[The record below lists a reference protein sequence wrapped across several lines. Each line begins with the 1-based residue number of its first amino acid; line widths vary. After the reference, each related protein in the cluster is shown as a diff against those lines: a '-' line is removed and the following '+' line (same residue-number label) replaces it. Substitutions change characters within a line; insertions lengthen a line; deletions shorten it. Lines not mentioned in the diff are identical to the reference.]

1 MATPTPLH
9 DGSRVITPA
18 SPLNPGVRRREVLGW
33 AMYDFANSG
42 YTTVIITA
50 VFSAYFVGGVAQGA
64 SWATLAW
71 TVALSLSYAIV
82 MMTMPVIG
90 AWGDRHGA
98 KKRLLALT
106 TFGCVVSTW
115 ALSWVG
121 PGDVVLG
128 MALIVVSNTFY
139 TYGESLIAAF
149 LPELATGPGMGRV
162 SGWGWALGYVGGMLC
177 LGLCLAYVLQ
187 AQARGEAASAFVPV
201 TVVMTALF
209 YGAAS
214 LFTFAWLRE
223 RAVPGAVA
231 PTPPDGAP
239 FRQWQQLRRSLSA
252 LRDYPELARL
262 LACIVA
268 YQAGVAV
275 AITLAAIYAEQVMGF
290 QPQETMVLIFAL
302 NLAATAGAFALGHA
316 QDRWGHQRTLALTL
330 VGWVLTCAVVAS
342 AHSKS
347 VFWAAAVLAGL
358 CLGSSQS
365 AGRAMTGLL
374 IPSRHSAEFFG
385 LWSFAVRAASI
396 IGPLLY
402 GLITWIT
409 AGNQRL
415 AIGVTGGLFLLG
427 LWWLRPLDMQR
438 GRARVSSD
446 DCLPSAGCADSAH
459 TKTPRS
465 TD

>member
-1 MATPTPLH
+1 MSPKP
-9 DGSRVITPA
+9 I
-18 SPLNPGVRRREVLGW
+18 SPLNPGVKPREVLGW

-42 YTTVIITA
+42 YTTVVITA

-71 TVALSLSYAIV
+71 TVALSLSYALV
-82 MMTMPVIG
+82 MLTMPVMG
-90 AWGDRHGA
+90 AWSDRHGA
-98 KKRLLALT
+98 KKRLLAMT
-106 TFGCVVSTW
+106 TMACVLSTL
-115 ALSWVG
+115 ALGWVG

-128 MALIVVSNTFY
+128 MALIVLSNTFY

-177 LGLCLAYVLQ
+177 LGVCLAYVLQ
-187 AQARGEAASAFVPV
+187 AQARGEPAQAFVPV
-201 TVVMTALF
+201 TLVITALF
-209 YGAAS
+209 YGGAS
-214 LFTFAWLRE
+214 LFTFALLRE
-223 RAVPGAVA
+223 RAVPMTQSSDMVA
-231 PTPPDGAP
+231 PRLPN
-239 FRQWQQLRRSLSA
+239 QWQQLRQSLKS

-290 QPQETMVLIFAL
+290 APQETMVLIFAL
-302 NLAATAGAFALGHA
+302 NIAATVGAFTLGHA
-316 QDRWGHQRTLALTL
+316 QDRWGHQRALAVTL
-330 VGWVLTCAVVAS
+330 VGWVITCAIVAL

-347 VFWAAAVLAGL
+347 VFWGAAVLAGL

-365 AGRAMTGLL
+365 AGRAMAGLL
-374 IPSRHSAEFFG
+374 TPPAHTAEFFG

-402 GLITWIT
+402 GLITWAT

-415 AIGVTGGLFLLG
+415 AIGATGGLFLLG
-427 LWWLRPLDMQR
+427 LWWLWPLDMAQ
-438 GRARVSSD
+438 GRARITQ
-446 DCLPSAGCADSAH
+446 SAPVQA
-459 TKTPRS
+459 
-465 TD
+465 TDGD

>member
-1 MATPTPLH
+1 MPSRDDPARVELNVPRRDQPT
-9 DGSRVITPA
+9 
-18 SPLNPGVRRREVLGW
+18 LNPGVQRREVLGW

-42 YTTVIITA
+42 YTTVVITA

-71 TVALSLSYAIV
+71 TVALSVSYALV
-82 MMTMPVIG
+82 MLSMPVLG
-90 AWGDRHGA
+90 AWCDRHGT
-98 KKRLLALT
+98 KKRLLGWT
-106 TFGCVVSTW
+106 TLGCVLSTL
-115 ALSWVG
+115 ALGWVG
-121 PGDVVLG
+121 PGDVALG
-128 MALIVVSNTFY
+128 MLLIIVSNTFY
-139 TYGESLIAAF
+139 ACGESLIAAF

-187 AQARGEAASAFVPV
+187 AQARGEPAASFVPV
-201 TVVMTALF
+201 TMVVTALF

-214 LFTFAWLRE
+214 LFTFAWLRD
-223 RAVPGAVA
+223 RAQPMREDGGRGATVRM
-231 PTPPDGAP
+231 G
-239 FRQWQQLRRSLSA
+239 QWQRLRLSVRSLQH
-252 LRDYPELARL
+252 YPELARL

-302 NLAATAGAFALGHA
+302 NIAATAGAFTLGHA

-330 VGWVLTCAVVAS
+330 VGWIITCIIVAL
-342 AHSKS
+342 AHSKP
-347 VFWAAAVLAGL
+347 VFWAAAVLAGW

-365 AGRAMTGLL
+365 AGRAMAGLL
-374 IPSRHSAEFFG
+374 TPPAQTAEFFG

-396 IGPLLY
+396 AGPLLY
-402 GLITWIT
+402 GLITWLS

-415 AIGVTGGLFLLG
+415 AIGATAGLFALG
-427 LWWLRPLDMQR
+427 LWWLWSLDMAK
-438 GRARVSSD
+438 GRARVT
-446 DCLPSAGCADSAH
+446 SAKSPPGEI
-459 TKTPRS
+459 
-465 TD
+465 